1 MHRISGTNLK
11 CKVWSHWEVAI
22 ITSEAKLPLWYLF
35 IITFI
40 YFASLSHTLHVLHVS
55 EGSSSFQQEQSFLLL
70 PLLWNSEITMTTARP
85 VASLFL
91 IILCCLLASVRPS
104 PVPEPRF
111 LLIETKDLAAKP
123 NKKTATIGGKA
134 VHGVDKKGML
144 NRH

>member
-22 ITSEAKLPLWYLF
+22 ITSAALPLWYFF
-35 IITFI
+35 IIIFI
-40 YFASLSHTLHVLHVS
+40 YFASLSHTLDILHVS

-104 PVPEPRF
+104 PIPEPRF
-111 LLIETKDLAAKP
+111 LLIETKDQAAKP
-123 NKKTATIGGKA
+123 NKKTAMIGGKA